1 MINLL
6 PPAEKDAIIYARYN
20 TQLRRWI
27 LGSLIGLAGVIIVV
41 LGGNIILQQNIS
53 DYDKAIASSKEQLK
67 QQNQTE
73 TLEQVKG
80 IQDNF
85 TLVVDVLS
93 REVLFSKLL
102 PRVGQVMPTGTV
114 LEGLSL
120 TTEGEQ
126 TAFDLTAKATSV
138 ATGSQI
144 HTNLTDPDNKLFK
157 KADLVNVTCPSE
169 QEEPSPYPCTVT
181 MRVLP
186 ADANEFLLMK
196 KEDKKK

>member
-6 PPAEKDAIIYARYN
+6 PPIEKEAITYARYN

-27 LGSLIGLAGVIIVV
+27 FGALIGLAGVVMVV
-41 LGGNIILQQNIS
+41 LGGNIILQQS
-53 DYDKAIASSKEQLK
+53 VDSYEQAIATGKEQLK
-67 QQNQTE
+67 KQDQKK
-73 TLEQVKG
+73 TLEEVKG

-85 TLVVDVLS
+85 KLVVDVLS

-126 TAFDLTAKATSV
+126 TAFDLTAKAESV
-138 ATGSQI
+138 AAGSQI
-144 HTNLTDPDNKLFK
+144 HINLTDPENRLFK
-157 KADLVNVTCPSE
+157 KADLVDVSCPSE
-169 QEEPSPYPCTVT
+169 QEEPSPYPCTVS

-186 ADANEFLLMK
+186 ADTNEFLLMK